1 MCSLSALGVAPGKR
15 ISAEQMLT
23 SSLRRCK
30 ELDERLAQPPLVLPE
45 QHAAKLGE
53 RIGRRIVQHP
63 EDRLAVVDRHYR
75 IAVVAG
81 LELLGDVVEV
91 GPAEQR

>member
-63 EDRLAVVDRHYR
+63 EDRLAVV
-75 IAVVAG
+75 AG
-81 LELLGDVVEV
+81 LDLLGDVVEV